1 MGYKEKTG
9 MEVRGMHE
17 KEVEIEV
24 IVAITSSR
32 RIRGR
37 WSKRI
42 GAESKR
48 LLEQSS
54 WVADAA
60 CACPCVFSHH
70 KGCVR
75 LVQST
80 SPSNSKCKTKI
91 DT

>member
-17 KEVEIEV
+17 QEVAIEV

-42 GAESKR
+42 SRVGKA
-48 LLEQSS
+48 
-54 WVADAA
+54 V
-60 CACPCVFSHH
+60 
-70 KGCVR
+70 G
-75 LVQST
+75 
-80 SPSNSKCKTKI
+80 TKFMGR
-91 DT
+91 

>member
-9 MEVRGMHE
+9 MEVRGMYE

-54 WVADAA
+54 
-60 CACPCVFSHH
+60 
-70 KGCVR
+70 
-75 LVQST
+75 
-80 SPSNSKCKTKI
+80 
-91 DT
+91 